1 MDPITPLYQDL
12 LHGDTSETPHQ
23 EPQRTCTRISPCR
36 LQGCMICCT
45 PNNHMCNLDE
55 ALNSSDATQ
64 TSPTHVDLPQPPP
77 NHLILVFTNRFL
89 NAIQMNDVLD
99 IEDINQLYKNI
110 MKSNLDFL
118 TYDCSALCA
127 A

>member
-1 MDPITPLYQDL
+1 
-12 LHGDTSETPHQ
+12 
-23 EPQRTCTRISPCR
+23 
-36 LQGCMICCT
+36 MICCT
-45 PNNHMCNLDE
+45 PTNHVRNLDE

-64 TSPTHVDLPQPPP
+64 TSPTDVYLPQPPP
-77 NHLILVFTNRFL
+77 NHRILVFTNRFL
-89 NAIQMNDVLD
+89 NAIQTNDVLD